1 MDEEMTVTIDSEDYV
16 LRPEGDSL
24 KVGRRMG
31 GDTAWLDDV
40 DLATLPADARIA
52 LDRGNT
58 SDATLLLALRG
69 VVAAEVRRG
78 G

>member
-1 MDEEMTVTIDSEDYV
+1 MDEEMTVTIDTEDYV
-16 LRPEGDSL
+16 LRPDGDSL

-31 GDTAWLDDV
+31 GDTTWLDDV
-40 DLATLPADARIA
+40 ELSSLPADARIA

-58 SDATLLLALRG
+58 ADAALLLALRG

>member
-1 MDEEMTVTIDSEDYV
+1 MDEEMTVTVDSEDYV
-16 LRPEGDSL
+16 LRPEGDNL
-24 KVGRRMG
+24 RVGRRMG

-40 DLATLPADARIA
+40 ALASLPTDARIA
-52 LDRGNT
+52 LERGNT
-58 SDATLLLALRG
+58 SDAALLLALRG

>member
-1 MDEEMTVTIDSEDYV
+1 MDEEMTVTIDTEDYV
-16 LRPEGDSL
+16 IRPDGDSL

-40 DLATLPADARIA
+40 ELASLPADARIA

-58 SDATLLLALRG
+58 SDAALLLALRG

>member
-1 MDEEMTVTIDSEDYV
+1 MSDEMTITVDSEEYV
-16 LRPEGDSL
+16 LRREGDSL

-31 GDTAWLDDV
+31 DDTAWLDDV

-52 LDRGNT
+52 LERGNT
-58 SDATLLLALRG
+58 SDATLELALRG

>member
-16 LRPEGDSL
+16 LRPQGDSL
-24 KVGRRMG
+24 RVGRRMG

-58 SDATLLLALRG
+58 SDAALQLALRG

>member
-16 LRPEGDSL
+16 LRPQGDSL
-24 KVGRRMG
+24 RVGRRMG

-52 LDRGNT
+52 LDRGDT

>member
-1 MDEEMTVTIDSEDYV
+1 MSDEMTITVDSEEYL
-16 LRPEGDSL
+16 LRPEGGSM

-31 GDTAWLDDV
+31 DDTAWLDDV

-52 LDRGNT
+52 LERGNT
-58 SDATLLLALRG
+58 SDAALELALRG
-69 VVAAEVRRG
+69 VVAAEVNRG

>member
-1 MDEEMTVTIDSEDYV
+1 MRDEMTITVDSEEYV
-16 LRPEGDSL
+16 LRREGDRL

-31 GDTAWLDDV
+31 DDTTWLDDV
-40 DLATLPADARIA
+40 ELATLPADARIA
-52 LDRGNT
+52 LEHGNT
-58 SDATLLLALRG
+58 SDGALQLALRG

>member
-16 LRPEGDSL
+16 LRPQGDSL
-24 KVGRRMG
+24 RVGRRMG

-52 LDRGNT
+52 LERGNT
-58 SDATLLLALRG
+58 SDTALLLALRG
-69 VVAAEVRRG
+69 VVAAEVGRG

>member
-1 MDEEMTVTIDSEDYV
+1 MDEEMTVTIDREDYV

-24 KVGRRMG
+24 RVGRRMG

-40 DLATLPADARIA
+40 ELSSLSADARIA
-52 LDRGNT
+52 LERGNT
-58 SDATLLLALRG
+58 SDGALLLALRG
-69 VVAAEVRRG
+69 LVSAEVQRG

>member
-1 MDEEMTVTIDSEDYV
+1 MTIDSEDYV
-16 LRPEGDSL
+16 LRPDGDSL

-40 DLATLPADARIA
+40 ELATLPADARIA
-52 LDRGNT
+52 LERGNT
-58 SDATLLLALRG
+58 SDAALLLALRG
-69 VVAAEVRRG
+69 VVAAEVQRG

>member
-16 LRPEGDSL
+16 LRPQGESL

>member
-1 MDEEMTVTIDSEDYV
+1 MDEEMNVTIDSEDYV
-16 LRPEGDSL
+16 LRPDGDSL

-40 DLATLPADARIA
+40 ELASLSADARIA
-52 LDRGNT
+52 LDHGNT
-58 SDATLLLALRG
+58 SDAALQLALRG

>member
-16 LRPEGDSL
+16 LRPQGDSL
-24 KVGRRMG
+24 RVGRRMG
-31 GDTAWLDDV
+31 GDTAWLDDL

-52 LDRGNT
+52 LDRGDT